1 MCFALPKTV
10 EGSVGTENS
19 AIVTGG
25 FSHHRLVVGIGARAN
40 ATAAEVLGLID
51 GALAVRG
58 HGRDVIAACATVSG
72 KRSHPALMEAAARL
86 GVPLLVPDLD
96 KDVVVPNPSATVK
109 RLAGRRSVAEAVA
122 LSFGPLVVEKQKSAN
137 ATCALAIYAPGH
149 TSSADMAAS
158 TVSASS
164 AGP

>member
-1 MCFALPKTV
+1 L
-10 EGSVGTENS
+10 ENS

-25 FSHHRLVVGIGARAN
+25 FPHQRLVVGIGARAH

-51 GALAVRG
+51 GALAVWG
-58 HGRDVIAACATVSG
+58 HGREVIAACATISG
-72 KRSHPALMEAAARL
+72 KRSHPALVAAAGEL
-86 GVPLLVPDLD
+86 GVPLLVSDLD
-96 KDVVVPNPSATVK
+96 TDLVVPNPSAAVV
-109 RLAGRRSVAEAVA
+109 RLAGRHSVAEAVA

-149 TSSADMAAS
+149 TSSANRAAS
-158 TVSASS
+158 TVSTSS